1 MFKKSG
7 FGRGRNNNRQPRKES
22 GSKSHHIRSWVVLNK
37 KKNKEYE
44 RAPSMIGGA
53 G

>member
-7 FGRGRNNNRQPRKES
+7 FGRRHSNNRHPKKET
-22 GSKSHHIRSWVVLNK
+22 GSKSHHIRTWVVLGK
-37 KKNKEYE
+37 KKNKDYE
-44 RAPSMIGGA
+44 RSPSIIGGE